1 MAENTGKK
9 SPQLLFAEA
18 AKIAR
23 FPAGSMWPDELSEK
37 QLICLMSGVWM
48 GDDCKQKEV
57 YTGLIDSAI
66 RQGSLK
72 FRNIEKPI
80 RKRRRVINS
89 ANHSSPLYFSN
100 LPHNSPPHM
109 ETSQTRAIKF
119 VDRQSVA
126 DWLKT
131 SEEQPTEHITEWL
144 RTGEV
149 NTDEANS
156 ESKLII
162 DRANKIKEI
171 LSTKYSDIMDLPYNA
186 KNNLRNEFIG
196 KDSKFLGEPL
206 KFTKSTFDKAWQYG
220 NENGFFSLA
229 IKGKFS
235 SRTNKQDN

>member
-171 LSTKYSDIMDLPYNA
+171 LSTKYSDIIADRHLDQATARP
-186 KNNLRNEFIG
+186 IG
-196 KDSKFLGEPL
+196 CRCAVWPSPWPTCRRSPSRCCSMNCTPL
-206 KFTKSTFDKAWQYG
+206 TTAPPVC
-220 NENGFFSLA
+220 
-229 IKGKFS
+229 
-235 SRTNKQDN
+235 R